1 MNLTF
6 AGISFL
12 LVLWLEKV
20 QGYGPTQAGLLLLPA
35 TLGIFAFIPVGG
47 RLSLRTGSKLPVV
60 TGLVIMSTGVFL
72 LAFLGRDRSTW
83 VVGVALVVLG
93 LGLGLLSTPI
103 SDTAVG
109 GVPIDLAGTAAGV
122 FKMSSMVGGAIGV
135 ALLTALA
142 TVFSSDQAVRAAT
155 AAGATPEQ
163 IDEASSALVGSS
175 NYEQALSGLTDA
187 QRAEVLDTAKSVFS
201 EGVADSFVATGLIA
215 LGATALV
222 FLLWPKGLRRRTAP
236 GPG

>member
-1 MNLTF
+1 
-6 AGISFL
+6 
-12 LVLWLEKV
+12 
-20 QGYGPTQAGLLLLPA
+20 
-35 TLGIFAFIPVGG
+35 
-47 RLSLRTGSKLPVV
+47 
-60 TGLVIMSTGVFL
+60 MSTGVFL
-72 LAFLGRDRSTW
+72 LALLGRDRSMW

-142 TVFSSDQAVRAAT
+142 TVFSSNQAVRAAT

-175 NYEQALSGLTDA
+175 NYEQAPSGLTDA
-187 QRAEVLDTAKSVFS
+187 QRAEILDTAKSVFS
-201 EGVADSFVATGLIA
+201 EGIADSFVATGLIA